1 MITLIPRMTEK
12 AYEQSLKGTYIF
24 SVPLTSVKA
33 EVARAVESQYAG
45 TKVKDVRLVVQTGK
59 QVRAYRGKRANPGKA
74 QRADTKKAYV
84 TLSEGAIQLFKEE
97 SQSSDGTKE
106 KK

>member
-1 MITLIPRMTEK
+1 MTTLIPRMTEK
-12 AYEQSLKGTYIF
+12 AYAQSLNGTYVF
-24 SVPLTSVKA
+24 SVPLNAVKA
-33 EVARAVESQYAG
+33 EVARAVEAQYAG

-59 QVRAYRGKRANPGKA
+59 NVRAYRGKRVAPSQA
-74 QRADTKKAYV
+74 QRNDSKKAYV

-97 SQSSDGTKE
+97 EE